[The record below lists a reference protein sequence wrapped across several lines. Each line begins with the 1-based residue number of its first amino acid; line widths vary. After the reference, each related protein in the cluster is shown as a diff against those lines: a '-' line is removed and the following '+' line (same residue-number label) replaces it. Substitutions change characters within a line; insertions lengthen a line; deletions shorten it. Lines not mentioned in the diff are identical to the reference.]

1 MAVQICSRQIC
12 HSLAAY
18 LQFQAVR
25 VYKLSIYWLELKMQI
40 KKTPPK
46 GGAKNLTDRSKINTG
61 SICFVAGITAQN
73 GW

>member
-1 MAVQICSRQIC
+1 SLALTKGQPMAVQICSRQIC

-40 KKTPPK
+40 KKHRPK
-46 GGAKNLTDRSKINTG
+46 AVLKI
-61 SICFVAGITAQN
+61 
-73 GW
+73 